1 MGDPFEKHGI
11 THLSPSSINTF
22 AAQPSFWA
30 FKYLLK
36 QPDSAGASA
45 WRGSA
50 VEAGLD
56 YWLANGGIRG
66 KSQKAA
72 IERFELEAMG
82 EITPEIDKE
91 RLVIFP
97 MLEQAIEALK
107 DVPPPKLRQYD
118 VEYRIDGIEVPII
131 GKIDYEWEEEGIDLK
146 TTRRMKSV
154 IPDGHGRQI
163 SLYQAA
169 RKKPYRLLYVTEK
182 KHLFYYLSK
191 EEHERHLRHLT
202 WHAHNIRRGLATF
215 DDKLDLARIYP
226 PDFTSFYWKNEQ
238 SKHLAMEIWGC
249 P

>member
-56 YWLANGGIRG
+56 YWFAKRDEGLA
-66 KSQKAA
+66 QKAA
-72 IERFELEAMG
+72 IDRFELEAMG
-82 EITPEIDKE
+82 EIAPEIDKE

-97 MLEQAIEALK
+97 MLGQAIAA
-107 DVPPPKLRQYD
+107 DQWPRPPDLRQYD
-118 VEYRIDGIEVPII
+118 VQYRIDGIEVPIK
-131 GKIDYEWEEEGIDLK
+131 GKIDYEWEDYGLDLK
-146 TTRRMKSV
+146 TVRRMNSG
-154 IPDGHGRQI
+154 IPDNHGRQI

-169 RKKPYRLLYVTEK
+169 RKKPYKLLYVTEK
-182 KHLFYYLSK
+182 KAQFKELTQ

-215 DDKLDLARIYP
+215 DDPLDLARIYP